1 MLHFCVAG
9 LRVPLQRP
17 PFRPPGI
24 RASGAVLEWV
34 TNQRCKQGVP
44 KKVRRCDC
52 VLKFNEYMNKSIKD
66 GKANSVN
73 PIECKFTPIDTFST
87 TWWSK
92 IKASTGI
99 CETGISRLA
108 NLGAKESLRRFM
120 WTQWQRQH
128 IMLKMIQERRAAK
141 ADGKF
146 RIVKVLIDQQPA
158 WDRFK
163 SKQMKGTEELRFTIQ
178 HLYAVVI
185 TIREQLLAPSDWAA
199 NVREQAAAVS
209 TAYESCYYFPSNK
222 FS

>member
-1 MLHFCVAG
+1 MHFCVAG

-17 PFRPPGI
+17 PFRPPGS
-24 RASGAVLEWV
+24 RASGAVVEWV
-34 TNQRCKQGVP
+34 ANQRCKQGVP

-66 GKANSVN
+66 GKFKANSAK
-73 PIECKFTPIDTFST
+73 PKFIECTPIDTFST

-92 IKASTGI
+92 IKASTGM
-99 CETGISRLA
+99 CERGISRLA
-108 NLGAKESLRRFM
+108 NLGAKESLRRFI

-128 IMLKMIQERRAAK
+128 IMLKMTQERRAAK

-146 RIVKVLIDQQPA
+146 RIVKVLIDQQPTWA
-158 WDRFK
+158 TDL
-163 SKQMKGTEELRFTIQ
+163 GPPTEELRFTIQ

-209 TAYESCYYFPSNK
+209 TAYESCYYSPSNK